1 MICPSCG
8 YLLQKLSVTTNSGGK
23 FDIDHC
29 GRCGGTWFN
38 PYEINRIPYPEVVNL
53 AKLTVLPKHQLHT
66 TNTHL
71 CPRCR
76 IELSNYHGESIPAR
90 VTILRCNKCHGVW
103 ATQKALEAFKD
114 KQEDT
119 IKEYKMSKVA
129 FPALSVVFVP
139 ALFVA
144 LLFFA
149 TFVTTLTLQESQ
161 ERRIQATQMMTNLLV
176 KPISPSIVSVTFQ
189 TKSPVISTISYGKS
203 SLEMKEKYISETL
216 STNHQLLLT
225 DLEPNT
231 VYLYKITLR
240 DGQGHKF
247 TTALQSFIT
256 QK

>member
-1 MICPSCG
+1 
-8 YLLQKLSVTTNSGGK
+8 
-23 FDIDHC
+23 
-29 GRCGGTWFN
+29 
-38 PYEINRIPYPEVVNL
+38 
-53 AKLTVLPKHQLHT
+53 
-66 TNTHL
+66 
-71 CPRCR
+71 
-76 IELSNYHGESIPAR
+76 
-90 VTILRCNKCHGVW
+90 
-103 ATQKALEAFKD
+103 
-114 KQEDT
+114 
-119 IKEYKMSKVA
+119 MSKVA

-240 DGQGHKF
+240 DRQGRKF